1 MILEEFL
8 GFSVRNYGKDGSAE
22 LLLNPSVPQE
32 WNEYTIEFLYKET
45 LYVITLRRQKETEDT
60 FAQEPRVIRLE
71 NDGKRHEVLIPLS
84 PL

>member
-1 MILEEFL
+1 MILEEVL

-32 WNEYTIEFLYKET
+32 WNEYTIEYLYKET
-45 LYVITLRRQKETEDT
+45 LYVITLRRQKEAEDT
-60 FAQEPRVIRLE
+60 SAQGPRVIRLE
-71 NDGKRHEVLIPLS
+71 NDGRRHDVLIPLS